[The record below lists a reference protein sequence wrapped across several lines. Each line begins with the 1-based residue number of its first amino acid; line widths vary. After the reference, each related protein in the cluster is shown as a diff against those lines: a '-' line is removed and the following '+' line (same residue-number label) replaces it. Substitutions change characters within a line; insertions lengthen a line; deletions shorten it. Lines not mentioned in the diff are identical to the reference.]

1 VSYDTSII
9 DPDTGAEL
17 ADLGNMTSNVGGMY
31 RRAMPGTYNGG
42 GRYNGVG
49 EPEPQSGL
57 PGLSGLRCRDAAPIL
72 HTSIAVMLAEGDT
85 MRAMEPANGWGSYEG
100 ALAYLCSILVACVE
114 HPDGVVA
121 VSW

>member
-1 VSYDTSII
+1 MSYDTSII

-17 ADLGNMTSNVGGMY
+17 ADLGNMTSNVGAIY
-31 RRAMPGTYNGG
+31 RRAMPGPYEGG

-72 HTSIAVMLAEGDT
+72 RAGVQVMLAEGDA
-85 MRAMEPANGWGSYEG
+85 MIAMEPDNGWGSYAG
-100 ALAYLCSILVACVE
+100 ALVYLCSILFACADY
-114 HPDGVVA
+114 PDGVLA